1 MKLTI
6 YKSLVLILA
15 GLVVTGC
22 MVGPKYQRPDTV
34 ADTND
39 GFYHA
44 AHHNQD
50 VNSLAGIDN
59 WWQHFGD
66 PTTAELVRRTL
77 ENNHDLKA
85 AAARVL
91 QAKAIFAENAGRR
104 LPDVSYALTRDRSKR
119 SLNLG
124 SFAGGG
130 RFSVMSTTWEQAFSV
145 SYALDLFGKLK
156 RSQRAAWADLLAA
169 HENQQALINSLI
181 ASVIKARIDIAT
193 LQRRLQIAR
202 QNIESRQKTL
212 QIVERRY
219 NQGLVGPVDVRL
231 SRENLAASKTL
242 EPVIELSLIT
252 AQHALEVLLARRPGS
267 SDTLPQTLPDLP
279 DLQPIPIG
287 LPAALL
293 DRRPD
298 VKAAEYNLMAQ
309 NERVGVSIAQL
320 FPNLTLTARWG
331 QSADA
336 WSDLWTGQTEIY
348 SAIGNLTQPIFK
360 GGQLRAQVD
369 AAKARYQQAVHTYAG
384 AILAALKEVEDALA
398 GDQML
403 QEQLSYAKIRLHEAA
418 AAENLSRQRY
428 QRGVEKILTVLES
441 ERRSRIAEN
450 ELIDLKGRLWTTRVN
465 LFLALG
471 GYWNPETKIE
481 KNKGV
486 SHD

>member
-1 MKLTI
+1 MNVTI
-6 YKSLVLILA
+6 YRFLVLIVA
-15 GLVVTGC
+15 GLAVTGC

-59 WWQHFGD
+59 WWQHFAD

-193 LQRRLQIAR
+193 L
-202 QNIESRQKTL
+202 
-212 QIVERRY
+212 
-219 NQGLVGPVDVRL
+219 
-231 SRENLAASKTL
+231 
-242 EPVIELSLIT
+242 
-252 AQHALEVLLARRPGS
+252 
-267 SDTLPQTLPDLP
+267 
-279 DLQPIPIG
+279 
-287 LPAALL
+287 
-293 DRRPD
+293 
-298 VKAAEYNLMAQ
+298 
-309 NERVGVSIAQL
+309 
-320 FPNLTLTARWG
+320 
-331 QSADA
+331 
-336 WSDLWTGQTEIY
+336 
-348 SAIGNLTQPIFK
+348 
-360 GGQLRAQVD
+360 
-369 AAKARYQQAVHTYAG
+369 
-384 AILAALKEVEDALA
+384 
-398 GDQML
+398 
-403 QEQLSYAKIRLHEAA
+403 
-418 AAENLSRQRY
+418 
-428 QRGVEKILTVLES
+428 
-441 ERRSRIAEN
+441 
-450 ELIDLKGRLWTTRVN
+450 
-465 LFLALG
+465 
-471 GYWNPETKIE
+471 
-481 KNKGV
+481 
-486 SHD
+486 